1 MMFSGTF
8 LVLVFSNP
16 MVDVLDSIGLVTGTN
31 PFYAA
36 FVVAPIA
43 SNASE
48 LVAAYNY
55 AVKKTERSITVSI
68 TCLQGAACM
77 NNTFCLSIFLAL
89 IWYRELSWNFSA
101 ECGSILIVEIIMAIY
116 SYSRRI
122 QRMVDAYIILMLYPL
137 SLVLVYS

>member
-77 NNTFCLSIFLAL
+77 NNTFCLSIFLGLVA
-89 IWYRELSWNFSA
+89 YRRLAWTFHA
-101 ECGSILIVEIIMAIY
+101 ECAAIIAVEICLAVY
-116 SYSRRI
+116 SYFRE
-122 QRMVDAYIILMLYPL
+122 V
-137 SLVLVYS
+137 